1 MNKKITTL
9 LASAM
14 LATAFSAG
22 AAKVGDQVLLKGGS
36 AYLSVATQTTTAAQF
51 GQVETVSTLSSLDNL
66 NPGYCGNSSNEDFFR
81 KDYLF
86 IRE

>member
-22 AAKVGDQVLLKGGS
+22 AVKVGDQVLLKGGS
-36 AYLSVATQTTTAAQF
+36 AYLSVATQT
-51 GQVETVSTLSSLDNL
+51 VRPSWDCLYSLFL
-66 NPGYCGNSSNEDFFR
+66 G
-81 KDYLF
+81 
-86 IRE
+86 

>member
-22 AAKVGDQVLLKGGS
+22 AVKVGDQVLLKGGS
-36 AYLSVATQTTTAAQF
+36 ERNFL
-51 GQVETVSTLSSLDNL
+51 
-66 NPGYCGNSSNEDFFR
+66 
-81 KDYLF
+81 
-86 IRE
+86 